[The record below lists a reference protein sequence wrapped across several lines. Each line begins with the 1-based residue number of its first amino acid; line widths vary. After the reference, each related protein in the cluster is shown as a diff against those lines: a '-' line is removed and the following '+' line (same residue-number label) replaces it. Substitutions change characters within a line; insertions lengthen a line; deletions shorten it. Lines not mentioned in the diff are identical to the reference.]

1 MAEQP
6 DPLEEPV
13 ARLLAASNAATAAD
27 AARTF
32 NNPMVDAFSVAAA
45 AAGRQVR
52 APDPQVER
60 SLPPG
65 QAVAAASGLMVSES
79 NLAGRW
85 WTPLVGPMVAG
96 PSESPVAVVPER
108 GGAVAIPAGTR
119 AGVRVSARSGV
130 QPPALTITEDLPQST
145 SWLRLLRWSVRG
157 QRNSLLGLCL
167 LAVVGGLTAL
177 LLPIATAALFS
188 YAIPWGDAGKAL
200 VVLAVFAIASIG
212 GAVLLLA
219 RNLAVIRVRDI
230 SDARLSPGLM
240 SRVLRLPSRF
250 FRTMPR
256 GEILNRTLSV
266 EQARALVDDSVPML
280 ILASAFGIANL
291 AFLVALNPAVG
302 VTISLV
308 VAVLMALTVIV
319 QMRAR
324 SSLKK
329 VLETRSV
336 SDAAVMEFVAA
347 IVPIRVAGA
356 ENRAFARW
364 ATLQAE
370 WLSALAERMSRLNWT
385 QPLAVLGPLAVNVVL
400 VAVELALAT
409 PTAPRQFLPA
419 YAAIVQLTVAMTL
432 VSANI
437 IRLWELGPSLS
448 RITPLTEVP
457 LERTRLGRAP
467 GELAGGLTLTDVV
480 FGYDEEQPPL
490 LDGVTLSIQPG
501 EFVAIVGPSGSGKT
515 TLLRLILGFEE
526 PWSGVVAY
534 DGNDLADLDVAAVRR
549 QLGTVTQSSTP
560 FGRTFRECI
569 CGPLDIT
576 DEVLWRALENAG
588 LDETV
593 RQLDGGL
600 DAEVGERGAS
610 LSGGQQQ
617 RLMIARALVGEPRM
631 VLLDEATSALDNVT
645 QEIVMSAVMAM
656 PVTRIA
662 IAHRLSTIRRADRV
676 LVVDGGR
683 IVEEGSPSQLQASG
697 GHFARLAARQ
707 EF

>member
-1 MAEQP
+1 MAEHP

-13 ARLLAASNAATAAD
+13 ARLLAASDAATATD

-32 NNPMVDAFSVAAA
+32 DDPVLDAFSVAAA

-65 QAVAAASGLMVSES
+65 EAVAAASGLMVSES

-85 WTPLVGPMVAG
+85 WAPLVGPMVAG

-119 AGVRVSARSGV
+119 TGVRVTSRSRV
-130 QPPALTITEDLPQST
+130 HPPALTITEDLPQSA

-200 VVLAVFAIASIG
+200 VVLGVFAIASIG

-250 FRTMPR
+250 FRTMPK

-308 VAVLMALTVIV
+308 VAVLMALTVVV

-329 VLETRSV
+329 VLATRSV

-364 ATLQAE
+364 STLQAE

-409 PTAPRQFLPA
+409 PTAPKEFLPA

-448 RITPLTEVP
+448 RITPLTEAP
-457 LERTRLGRAP
+457 LERTALGRAP
-467 GELAGGLTLTDVV
+467 GELAGGVTLTDVV
-480 FGYDEEQPPL
+480 FGYDPEQPPL
-490 LDGVTLSIQPG
+490 LDGVTLAIQPG

-534 DGNDLADLDVAAVRR
+534 DGNDLADLDVSAVRR

-569 CGPLDIT
+569 CGPLDIP
-576 DEVLWRALENAG
+576 DEVLWTALENAG
-588 LDETV
+588 LEETV
-593 RQLDGGL
+593 KQLEGGL
-600 DAEVGERGAS
+600 DAEVGERGTS

-617 RLMIARALVGEPRM
+617 RLMVARALVGDPKI

-676 LVVDGGR
+676 VVVDGGR
-683 IVEEGSPSQLQASG
+683 IVEEGSPSQLRASG